1 MAGAYTTYASQFA
14 LGQKVCI
21 GEDDQTV
28 ATVTGILWK
37 AEAPQFEV
45 SWMNNGALQCVW
57 VSPTILKPAKR

>member
-1 MAGAYTTYASQFA
+1 MAGVHTTYASQFA

-21 GEDDQTV
+21 GEDDQTI

-37 AEAPQFEV
+37 AEIPQVEV

-57 VSPTILKPAKR
+57 VSPTILMPAKR